1 MKILQFTLPLFENKT
16 IITRDESLPHFY
28 PYLHRHNEVQL
39 SWILEGEGTLVVDN
53 NMRTFQ
59 SNEIYWI
66 GANQPHVFK
75 SEASCFQNK
84 SSQKTHKIDVFFNSD
99 AQLSSFF
106 SIPEVKQLK
115 DFILQ
120 HNSGFR
126 VPEEMVGKISAK
138 MLRVSQ
144 NSGVEQFLYFIDL
157 LKALSTCKELEIIST
172 NSKTEIFS
180 EHEGIRI
187 ASIYSY
193 IMQHFDE
200 QITLE
205 NLASMAFM
213 TPQALCRYFKKHT
226 HNTLLSLINQVR
238 INEACRK
245 LLDNKYDGIASI
257 AYGTGFNSI
266 TNFNRVFKSIT
277 KKTPKEYID
286 SYLENVENGG
296 ILV

>member
-1 MKILQFTLPLFENKT
+1 MKILQFTLPLSDNKT

-66 GANQPHVFK
+66 GANQSHVFK
-75 SEASCFQNK
+75 SDASSSQNK
-84 SSQKTHKIDVFFNSD
+84 NPQKTHKIDIFFNSD
-99 AQLSSFF
+99 TQLSSFF
-106 SIPEVKQLK
+106 SIPEVKHLK

-126 VPEEMVGKISAK
+126 VPDKMVRTISAK
-138 MLRVSQ
+138 MLSVIQ

-157 LKALSTCKELEIIST
+157 LKTLSTCKELGIIST

-187 ASIYSY
+187 ANIYNY
-193 IMQHFDE
+193 IMQHYDE
-200 QITLE
+200 QISLE
-205 NLASMAFM
+205 NLASLACM

-226 HNTLLSLINQVR
+226 HNTLLSFINEVR
-238 INEACRK
+238 VNEACRK
-245 LLDNKYDGIASI
+245 LVENKYDGIAAI
-257 AYGTGFNSI
+257 AYITGFNSI

-277 KKTPKEYID
+277 KKSPREYLD
-286 SYLENVENGG
+286 SYFQNVDH
-296 ILV
+296 VRV